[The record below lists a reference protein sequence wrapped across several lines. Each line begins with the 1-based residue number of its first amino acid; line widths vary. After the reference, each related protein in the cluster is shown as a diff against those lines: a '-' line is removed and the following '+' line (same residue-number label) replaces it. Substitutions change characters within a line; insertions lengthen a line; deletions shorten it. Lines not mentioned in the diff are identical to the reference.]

1 MMLPA
6 ASKFYEELFGWK
18 MEHAPEFDYTMWSDG
33 SGYGGGFNKVSD
45 DTPAGEVLVYIDS
58 DDIDADLKEVE
69 KLVVR
74 LSRRKWKFRYR
85 LVWRLQR
92 SYGEQSGSLYEYKS
106 PIQ

>member
-1 MMLPA
+1 
-6 ASKFYEELFGWK
+6 

-69 KLVVR
+69 KLGGTVVTP
-74 LSRRKWKFRYR
+74 KMEIPGTGWFGVFKDPTGNK
-85 LVWRLQR
+85 VA
-92 SYGEQSGSLYEYKS
+92 LYTSANPQFNK
-106 PIQ
+106 